1 MKTIIKTDDRSFKK
15 FLYALSHDCIVEH
28 ARKNLLSARIAHVI
42 MENQY
47 LQKDSFEILTNSEI
61 KAPAFLIKEFLKPL
75 LEKQDGAAITELM
88 VALFSKKLMVDTLL
102 KYADEYARLAIIEHQ
117 NAWNQPNTS
126 RINYN

>member
-1 MKTIIKTDDRSFKK
+1 M
-15 FLYALSHDCIVEH
+15 EH
-28 ARKNLLSARIAHVI
+28 ARENLLPARITHVI

-61 KAPAFLIKEFLKPL
+61 KAPAFFIEELLKPL
-75 LEKQDGAAITELM
+75 LEKQEGAAITELM

-117 NAWNQPNTS
+117 HSWNQPNTS

>member
-1 MKTIIKTDDRSFKK
+1 MKTIIKTDDQSFKK
-15 FLYALSHDCIVEH
+15 FLNALSHDCIVQH
-28 ARKNLLSARIAHVI
+28 ARENLFSARIAQVI
-42 MENQY
+42 IENQY
-47 LQKDSFEILTNSEI
+47 LQKDSFEMLTNSEI

-75 LEKQDGAAITELM
+75 LEKQDDATMTELM

-117 NAWNQPNTS
+117 HSWNQPNTS

>member
-15 FLYALSHDCIVEH
+15 YLNALSHDRIVQH
-28 ARKNLLSARIAHVI
+28 ARENLFSARIAHVI

-47 LQKDSFEILTNSEI
+47 LQKDSFEMLTNSEI
-61 KAPAFLIKEFLKPL
+61 KAPAFFIEELLKPL
-75 LEKQDGAAITELM
+75 LEKQDDATMTELM

-102 KYADEYARLAIIEHQ
+102 KYADEYMRLAIIEHQ

>member
-1 MKTIIKTDDRSFKK
+1 MKTIIKTDDQSFKK
-15 FLYALSHDCIVEH
+15 FLNALSHDRIVEH
-28 ARKNLLSARIAHVI
+28 ARKNLLPARITHVI

-61 KAPAFLIKEFLKPL
+61 KAPAFFIEELLKPL
-75 LEKQDGAAITELM
+75 LEKQEDAAITELM
-88 VALFSKKLMVDTLL
+88 IALFSKKLMVDTLL

-117 NAWNQPNTS
+117 NASNQPNTS